1 MDVVRTGEF
10 GGISGWQFVGENDDE
25 GLANDERSADG
36 NPRERAHNVKR
47 SFPVAKPASKGCILI
62 VDDNEFVRETLADLL
77 EIVGYRAV
85 QAGDA
90 VEALMI
96 LRQEIV
102 IDALV
107 TDLTMPGADG
117 ITLIRHAREI
127 RQELPAILLTG
138 YAEQVTSVTT
148 IAGGNFHVLR
158 KPVESERLIEQL
170 ELLVSKSSGG

>member
-1 MDVVRTGEF
+1 MDVEYY
-10 GGISGWQFVGENDDE
+10 
-25 GLANDERSADG
+25 AERGQTRRWMSADG
-36 NPRERAHNVKR
+36 DKGTGRLERGGSPPSAR
-47 SFPVAKPASKGCILI
+47 DAIRPSPAAGPASKGRILI
-62 VDDNEFVRETLADLL
+62 VDDDLSVRETLADLL
-77 EIVGYRAV
+77 EVEGYNPL

-96 LRQEIV
+96 LRAEAV

-117 ITLIRHAREI
+117 ISLIRHARELKCD
-127 RQELPAILLTG
+127 LPAILLTG
-138 YAEQVTSVTT
+138 YAEEMTSVAT

-170 ELLVSKSSGG
+170 ELLVSRSSKP